1 MLEYDLHTL
10 EMSKFT
16 TISQLFK
23 SLSPQ
28 QFPNLSYMIP
38 ISFSEAKFPT
48 FLGFFSKIS
57 DLFPQ
62 SIAQN
67 EKCFFVDSQPIC
79 TNWPNS
85 QHIPSWEWA
94 KSNSQLFPKLSTSVG
109 TLSQET
115 SQSMTD
121 ITCYDTDITVN
132 GGYYILLIETSQRM
146 EDITSHWW
154 RYSIDW
160 WTLHGIDG
168 NIIVNG
174 RHYMVLMDI
183 FNGGLYPLLMETS

>member
-1 MLEYDLHTL
+1 MTDITCYVGIRSPHFGNEQIHNYFSTFQIFI
-10 EMSKFT
+10 ST
-16 TISQLFK
+16 TISQPKLHDSHIIFRSK
-23 SLSPQ
+23 I
-28 QFPNLSYMIP
+28 PN
-38 ISFSEAKFPT
+38 FS
-48 FLGFFSKIS
+48 GFF
-57 DLFPQ
+57 L
-62 SIAQN
+62 QN
-67 EKCFFVDSQPIC
+67 IRFVSTVNCPKWEMFFVDSQPIC

-160 WTLHGIDG
+160 WTLPVIDG
-168 NIIVNG
+168 DIIVNG
-174 RHYMVLMDI
+174 GHYMVLM
-183 FNGGLYPLLMETS
+183 ETS